1 MLAAGLLPRARGM
14 RAGLACLGAAGV
26 AYLVSAVFPCDPGC
40 PSEGSVAQSIH
51 NAFGLL
57 EYAGAVVGFGL
68 LARALRSPACAL
80 AALGVAAGWVAMLT
94 PSLAPFR
101 GASQRVAEAAIFLW
115 IGYASVLLLRPEP
128 WIRA

>member
-1 MLAAGLLPRARGM
+1 M

-40 PSEGSVAQSIH
+40 PSTGSLTQAVH

-57 EYAGAVVGFGL
+57 EYAGAVAGFGL

-80 AALGVAAGWVAMLT
+80 AALLVAAGWAGMLL

-101 GASQRVAEAAIFLW
+101 GASQRVAEGAIFLW
-115 IGYASVLLLRPEP
+115 IAYASVLLLRPEP
-128 WIRA
+128 GLRG